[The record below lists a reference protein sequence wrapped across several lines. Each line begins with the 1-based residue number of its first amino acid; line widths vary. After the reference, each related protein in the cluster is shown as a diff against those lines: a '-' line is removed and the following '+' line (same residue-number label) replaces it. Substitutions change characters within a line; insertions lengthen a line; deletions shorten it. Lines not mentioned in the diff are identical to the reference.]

1 MFDFLLNLFIFDISP
16 EKNPVQISGFCWLCL
31 FLEFSRKIQ
40 SFHFSPFTIH
50 GFWWFLMFWSFYL
63 CYSGN
68 IKKILRFLVY
78 TGQQLNTRRANMNTN
93 LVFFQFLM
101 VSNAFQISSL
111 WRKGKKKENQ
121 LKDCRSD
128 ECKVKQAACL
138 QDCQRGQAKGLG
150 FCTAMSGTY
159 APFIEKY
166 GEGYARENDGY
177 LENLISKFCF
187 KYSILILKVSF
198 VYYSC
203 ESWRP
208 ICGHRWLLR
217 RWR

>member
-1 MFDFLLNLFIFDISP
+1 
-16 EKNPVQISGFCWLCL
+16 
-31 FLEFSRKIQ
+31 
-40 SFHFSPFTIH
+40 
-50 GFWWFLMFWSFYL
+50 
-63 CYSGN
+63 
-68 IKKILRFLVY
+68 
-78 TGQQLNTRRANMNTN
+78 MNTN

-150 FCTAMSGTY
+150 FCTAVSSTY
-159 APFIEKY
+159 TPFIEKY

-187 KYSILILKVSF
+187 TRFYTYFQSFQYLFFITVASLEGLFVVIAGYCGDEDRSLCLQCGPGITFRDILRVQNITESHLIESENQVAELQNQLAMLTKNITELTQSLQMPEQAMVKMLMYEEVLQQTDQIL
-198 VYYSC
+198 Y
-203 ESWRP
+203 W
-208 ICGHRWLLR
+208 
-217 RWR
+217 

>member
-1 MFDFLLNLFIFDISP
+1 MF
-16 EKNPVQISGFCWLCL
+16 
-31 FLEFSRKIQ
+31 
-40 SFHFSPFTIH
+40 T
-50 GFWWFLMFWSFYL
+50 
-63 CYSGN
+63 
-68 IKKILRFLVY
+68 LV
-78 TGQQLNTRRANMNTN
+78 NTRRVNMNTN

-187 KYSILILKVSF
+187 KYVFYTYFKSIFCLLQLRVLKAYLWSSLVTAAMKIGVCASN
-198 VYYSC
+198 VDP
-203 ESWRP
+203 ES
-208 ICGHRWLLR
+208 HSETS
-217 RWR
+217 